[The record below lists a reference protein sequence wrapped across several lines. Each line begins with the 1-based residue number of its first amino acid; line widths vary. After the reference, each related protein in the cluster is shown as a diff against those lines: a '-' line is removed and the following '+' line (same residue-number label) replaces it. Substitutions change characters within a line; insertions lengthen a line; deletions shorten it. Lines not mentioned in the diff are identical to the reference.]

1 MVNKLNRPLRVHME
15 EAVSKLQYS
24 ESQRSFTCHICL
36 VLSDKYYI
44 RLFWNNFATASCVC
58 SENYSDEQALLS
70 FSFQSVLYD
79 RWLFHRHGTL
89 LCTVKQSS

>member
-1 MVNKLNRPLRVHME
+1 MVNKLNGPLRVNME

-44 RLFWNNFATASCVC
+44 RLFWNNSATALCVC
-58 SENYSDEQALLS
+58 SKHYSGEQLS
-70 FSFQSVLYD
+70 SMTGGYFIVM
-79 RWLFHRHGTL
+79 GTL
-89 LCTVKQSS
+89 LYTVKQSL